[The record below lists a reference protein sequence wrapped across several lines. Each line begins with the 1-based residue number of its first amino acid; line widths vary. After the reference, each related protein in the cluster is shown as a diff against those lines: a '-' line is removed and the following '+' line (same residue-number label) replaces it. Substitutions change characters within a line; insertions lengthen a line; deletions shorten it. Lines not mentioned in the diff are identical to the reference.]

1 MATNKIAVEQMRQ
14 TFRENEK
21 ILKEELETQY
31 RTEIINLKRVNDEQ
45 KQANIHNNATSLSK
59 LNMQENTIQEL
70 YKQMDQYKKQLEEAT
85 STNHRQRADL
95 SNMSIELINLKVK
108 EDTYIRTIQDLQKK
122 QQSKEDMEQH
132 YIQTI
137 EDNREI
143 MTELESSNHSQL
155 YNEIQ
160 LHNQLDEAREKIVQ
174 LENDARNISTKSQ
187 QEKDNEVEGQQNN
200 NSAPCSLTWDNT
212 IFEQQ
217 TEITDNIVSQKNP
230 ISTTEKT
237 KIYENQSKTP
247 QITDQDNSKNELIE
261 TLKTG
266 IAANKA
272 EMSMTLRNQEMLHPP
287 KHLKDYVTE

>member
-1 MATNKIAVEQMRQ
+1 MK
-14 TFRENEK
+14 
-21 ILKEELETQY
+21 
-31 RTEIINLKRVNDEQ
+31 
-45 KQANIHNNATSLSK
+45 
-59 LNMQENTIQEL
+59 
-70 YKQMDQYKKQLEEAT
+70 
-85 STNHRQRADL
+85 
-95 SNMSIELINLKVK
+95 
-108 EDTYIRTIQDLQKK
+108 
-122 QQSKEDMEQH
+122 
-132 YIQTI
+132 
-137 EDNREI
+137 
-143 MTELESSNHSQL
+143 
-155 YNEIQ
+155 
-160 LHNQLDEAREKIVQ
+160 LHNELDEARDKIVR
-174 LENDARNISTKSQ
+174 LEKDARNISTKSQ

-217 TEITDNIVSQKNP
+217 TEVTDNIVSQKNP
-230 ISTTEKT
+230 ISTSEKN